1 MMKRLTSILLAMAL
15 LLTLGLA
22 RAEGGNAVIAR
33 SGYDGFV
40 DMPAGLC
47 AVDDTLWLCS
57 SDGVYRYDTQ
67 SGAFEQ
73 YPWAEDVRAMLNEGV
88 EDESGA
94 RRYYDAAAWF
104 ALDGAPHIALYEN
117 RQAVIPLGG
126 GNIPEAD
133 GGDALDYSRVV
144 IDGGMA
150 RLERVGSVDWG
161 AVKREIS
168 MGVTPRNAVVV
179 NGVLCLSCTDNP
191 LSFVIFLPLDGSAAR
206 AVPVNAWIEA
216 IAAWDG
222 GLILIDGN
230 ENVPYYALMAIDA
243 AQEPDEWRP
252 MDGAQADRINSASAV
267 QNGRE
272 LLFAQNGR
280 LLALDVESGSVRDV
294 TAMPVD
300 ADSGAGAA
308 CLTASG
314 LYASGS
320 YEGVAVR
327 SLDAGARKT
336 LVVSADSDEMWRFDN
351 AMIRFQDEAGNWDVR
366 LTDTDDILTALLT
379 GTTDA
384 DVIMLDTRASQGALS
399 AILTRGWAREL
410 DDAALCDYVGAL
422 YPDIAS
428 RLTKDGRALAVP
440 FSAEVDGMG
449 LSIGTM
455 AAMGL
460 TEADVPVSWP
470 EFLDWL
476 NGLIPNVEAPL
487 FEYDMETL
495 LEIMLS
501 DYACELQMGALT
513 GYDTPELRA
522 AIAAYERLDREALEE
537 NWARYEDDESGD
549 ALVSPSVDC
558 GVGGS
563 VYESPYH
570 FYPLRLS
577 VSAGLPRRMPV
588 KCFIALVNPA
598 SENADAAARFLNCL
612 MRDDTPSSRATLGD
626 PAAAPCRDEYYATA
640 VMQQDARIDRLE
652 AQLKSAA
659 DEDKAAVQEEL
670 DGAKESRAATER
682 GYWAVSAESLTRYRA
697 NTDGVMLDLVNDDED
712 ALMQLIYQYTAGLLD
727 ADGLIGAL
735 QRAFEM
741 RMMERG

>member
-22 RAEGGNAVIAR
+22 QAEGGNAVIAR
-33 SGYDGFV
+33 SGYDGFT

-47 AVDDTLWLCS
+47 AVDDALWLYS
-57 SDGVYRYDTQ
+57 SDSVYRYDTQ
-67 SGAFEQ
+67 SGAFES
-73 YPWAEDVRAMLNEGV
+73 YPWAEGVRAMLNEGV

-94 RRYYDAAAWF
+94 RHYYDAAAWF

-117 RQAVIPLGG
+117 RQVVIPLGG
-126 GNIPEAD
+126 GDIPEAD

-161 AVKREIS
+161 TVSREIS

-179 NGVLCLSCTDNP
+179 DNVLCLSCTDNP
-191 LSFVIFLPLDGSAAR
+191 LSSVIFLPLDGSAAR
-206 AVPVNAWIEA
+206 AVPVNAWLEA

-230 ENVPYYALMAIDA
+230 EDVPYYALMAIDA
-243 AQEPDEWRP
+243 AREPDEWRP

-327 SLDAGARKT
+327 SLDAGARQT
-336 LVVSADSDEMWRFDN
+336 LVVSGSSDEMWRFDN
-351 AMIRFQDEAGNWDVR
+351 AMIRFQDEMGDWDVR

-384 DVIMLDTRASQGALS
+384 DVIMLDTRESRGALS

-410 DDAALCDYVGAL
+410 DDAALCEYVSAL

-428 RLTKDGRALAVP
+428 RLMKDGKALAVP

-460 TEADVPVSWP
+460 TEADVPASWP

-476 NGLIPNVEAPL
+476 NALIPNAEAPL

-501 DYACELQMGALT
+501 DYALELQMGTLT

-577 VSAGLPRRMPV
+577 VSAELPRRMPV

-652 AQLKSAA
+652 ERLKSAA

-670 DGAKESRAATER
+670 DGARESRAETER
-682 GYWAVSAESLTRYRA
+682 GYWAVSAESLARYRA
-697 NTDGVMLDLVNDDED
+697 NADGVMLDLVNDDED

-741 RMMERG
+741 RMMEQG

>member
-1 MMKRLTSILLAMAL
+1 MKRWTIILLAL
-15 LLTLGLA
+15 ILLTAVSA

-33 SGYDGFV
+33 NGYDGFS
-40 DMPAGLC
+40 DMPSGLC
-47 AVDDTLWLCS
+47 AVDDVLWLYS
-57 SDGVYRYDTQ
+57 SEGVYRYDTQ
-67 SGAFEQ
+67 SGAFER
-73 YPWAEDVRAMLNEGV
+73 YPWNEDVRAMLNEGV
-88 EDESGA
+88 EDENGA

-104 ALDGAPHIALYEN
+104 ALDGAPHIAICEN
-117 RQAVIPLGG
+117 RQIAIPLGG
-126 GNIPEAD
+126 GNIPSAD
-133 GGDALDYSRVV
+133 DGDALDYSRVV
-144 IDGGMA
+144 IDGGTA

-161 AVKREIS
+161 TVKREVS

-179 NGVLCLSCTDNP
+179 NDVLCLSCKGNP
-191 LSFVIFLPLDGSAAR
+191 LSSVLFLPLDGSAAR
-206 AVPVNAWIEA
+206 VLPVNAWIEA

-230 ENVPYYALMAIDA
+230 ESVPYYALLALDA
-243 AQEPDEWRP
+243 AREPDEWRP
-252 MDGAQADRINSASAV
+252 MEGAQADRINSASAV

-294 TAMPVD
+294 TAVPVD

-336 LVVSADSDEMWRFDN
+336 LVVSASSDETWRFDN
-351 AMIRFQDEAGNWDVR
+351 AMIRFQDEMGGWDVR

-384 DVIMLDTRASQGALS
+384 DVIMLDTRANQGALS
-399 AILTRGWAREL
+399 AILTRGWAMEL
-410 DDAALCDYVGAL
+410 DDAALCDYVSAL
-422 YPDIAS
+422 YSDIAS
-428 RLTKDGRALAVP
+428 RLTKDGKALAVP

-460 TEADVPVSWP
+460 TEADVPASWP

-476 NGLIPNVEAPL
+476 NGLIPDAEAPL

-501 DYACELQMGALT
+501 DYALELQMGTLT

-537 NWARYEDDESGD
+537 NWARYEDDESCG

-577 VSAGLPRRMPV
+577 VSAELPRRMPV

-612 MRDDTPSSRATLGD
+612 LRDDTPSSRATLGD

-652 AQLKSAA
+652 QQLKSAA

-670 DGAKESRAATER
+670 DGAKESRAAAER
-682 GYWAVSAESLTRYRA
+682 GYWAVSAESLARYQA
-697 NTDGVMLDLVNDDED
+697 NADGVMLDLVNDDED

-735 QRAFEM
+735 QKTFEM
-741 RMMERG
+741 RLMEQT

>member
-1 MMKRLTSILLAMAL
+1 MKRLTSILLAMAL
-15 LLTLGLA
+15 LLTTGLA
-22 RAEGGNAVIAR
+22 RAAGGNAVIAR
-33 SGYDGFV
+33 SGYDGFT

-47 AVDDTLWLCS
+47 AVGDILWLYS
-57 SDGVYRYDTQ
+57 SDGVYRYGAQ
-67 SGAFEQ
+67 SGAFES
-73 YPWAEDVRAMLNEGV
+73 YPWTEDVRAMLNEGV

-104 ALDGAPHIALYEN
+104 ALDGAPHIVLYEG
-117 RQAVIPLGG
+117 RPAPVPLGG
-126 GNIPEAD
+126 GAAKAAGD
-133 GGDALDYSRVV
+133 GDTLDYSRVV
-144 IDGGMA
+144 IDGGAA

-161 AVKREIS
+161 SVSRE
-168 MGVTPRNAVVV
+168 MGGKPTTRNAVIV
-179 NGVLCLSCTDNP
+179 NNVLCLICTGNP
-191 LSFVIFLPLDGSAAR
+191 LSHVLFLPLDGSAAR

-230 ENVPYYALMAIDA
+230 ESVPYYALMAIDA

-252 MDGAQADRINSASAV
+252 MDGAQADRINYASAV
-267 QNGRE
+267 QKDRE
-272 LLFAQNGR
+272 LLFAQSGR
-280 LLALDVESGSVRDV
+280 LLALDVESGSVRGV
-294 TAMPVD
+294 TAVPVD
-300 ADSGAGAA
+300 AASGVGAA

-327 SLDAGARKT
+327 SLDAGERKT
-336 LVVSADSDEMWRFDN
+336 LVVSAGSDEMWRFDN
-351 AMIRFQDEAGNWDVR
+351 AMIRFQDEMGSWDVR
-366 LTDTDDILTALLT
+366 LTDMDDILTALLT

-399 AILTRGWAREL
+399 AILTRGWAMEL

-428 RLTKDGRALAVP
+428 RLTKDGKALAVP

-460 TEADVPVSWP
+460 TEADVPASWP

-476 NGLIPNVEAPL
+476 NALIPDAEAPL

-501 DYACELQMGALT
+501 DYALELQMGTLS

-537 NWARYEDDESGD
+537 NWARYEDDESCD
-549 ALVSPSVDC
+549 ALIRAAENC

-563 VYESPYH
+563 IYESRYH

-577 VSAGLPRRMPV
+577 ISADLPRRMPV
-588 KCFIALVNPA
+588 KCFVALVNPA
-598 SENADAAARFLNCL
+598 SENAEAAARFLNCL
-612 MRDDTPSSRATLGD
+612 IRDDTRSSRATLGD
-626 PAAAPCRDEYYATA
+626 PAAAPCRDESYAPTIA
-640 VMQQDARIDRLE
+640 MHDARITRLE
-652 AQLKSAA
+652 ERLKSAA
-659 DEDKAAVQEEL
+659 DEDKAAIQEEL
-670 DGAKESRAATER
+670 DGAKERRAEIER
-682 GYWAVSAESLTRYRA
+682 GYWEISAESLARYRA
-697 NTDGVMLDLVNDDED
+697 NADGVMLDLVNDDED

-727 ADGLIGAL
+727 ADRLIAAL

-741 RMMERG
+741 RLMEQG

>member
-1 MMKRLTSILLAMAL
+1 M
-15 LLTLGLA
+15 
-22 RAEGGNAVIAR
+22 
-33 SGYDGFV
+33 
-40 DMPAGLC
+40 
-47 AVDDTLWLCS
+47 
-57 SDGVYRYDTQ
+57 
-67 SGAFEQ
+67 
-73 YPWAEDVRAMLNEGV
+73 
-88 EDESGA
+88 
-94 RRYYDAAAWF
+94 
-104 ALDGAPHIALYEN
+104 
-117 RQAVIPLGG
+117 
-126 GNIPEAD
+126 
-133 GGDALDYSRVV
+133 
-144 IDGGMA
+144 
-150 RLERVGSVDWG
+150 
-161 AVKREIS
+161 
-168 MGVTPRNAVVV
+168 
-179 NGVLCLSCTDNP
+179 
-191 LSFVIFLPLDGSAAR
+191 
-206 AVPVNAWIEA
+206 PVNAWIEA

-230 ENVPYYALMAIDA
+230 ESVPYYAMMAIDA
-243 AQEPDEWRP
+243 AREPDEWRA
-252 MDGAQADRINSASAV
+252 MDGAQADRINYASAV

-294 TAMPVD
+294 TAVPVD
-300 ADSGAGAA
+300 AGSGVGAA

-327 SLDAGARKT
+327 SLDAGARKM

-351 AMIRFQDEAGNWDVR
+351 AMIRFQDEAGSWDVR

-384 DVIMLDTRASQGALS
+384 DVIMLDTRESQGALS

-440 FSAEVDGMG
+440 FGAEADGMG
-449 LSIGTM
+449 LNIGAM

-460 TEADVPVSWP
+460 TEADVPASWP

-476 NGLIPNVEAPL
+476 NALIPDAEAPL

-495 LEIMLS
+495 LEVMLN
-501 DYACELQMGALT
+501 DYACELQMGTLT

-522 AIAAYERLDREALEE
+522 ALAAYERLDREALEE

-563 VYESPYH
+563 IYESRYH

-577 VSAGLPRRMPV
+577 VSVDLPRRMPV
-588 KCFIALVNPA
+588 QCFIALVNPA
-598 SENADAAARFLNCL
+598 SENAETAARFLSCL

-652 AQLKSAA
+652 ERLKSAA

-670 DGAKESRAATER
+670 DGAKESRAETER
-682 GYWAVSAESLTRYRA
+682 GYWAVSAESLARYRA
-697 NTDGVMLDLVNDDED
+697 NADGVMLDLVNDDED

-727 ADGLIGAL
+727 ADGLISAL

-741 RMMERG
+741 RMMEQGVTRAGSGVSRDVWRG

>member
-1 MMKRLTSILLAMAL
+1 MKRLTSILLAMAL
-15 LLTLGLA
+15 LLTTGLA
-22 RAEGGNAVIAR
+22 RAAGGNAVIAR
-33 SGYDGFV
+33 SGYDGFI

-47 AVDDTLWLCS
+47 AVGDVLWLYS
-57 SDGVYRYDTQ
+57 PEGVYRYDTQ
-67 SGAFEQ
+67 SGAFES

-88 EDESGA
+88 EDEGGV
-94 RRYYDAAAWF
+94 RHYYDAAAWF
-104 ALDGAPHIALYEN
+104 ALDGAPHIVLYEG
-117 RQAVIPLGG
+117 RPAPVPLGG
-126 GNIPEAD
+126 AAKTAGD
-133 GGDALDYSRVV
+133 GDALDYSRVV
-144 IDGGMA
+144 LDGGTA
-150 RLERVGSVDWG
+150 RLERVGSMDWG
-161 AVKREIS
+161 AVKREAN
-168 MGVTPRNAVVV
+168 MNVTPRNAVLV
-179 NGVLCLSCTDNP
+179 NDVLCLNCKEYP
-191 LSFVIFLPLDGSAAR
+191 LSYVIFLPLDGSAAR
-206 AVPVNAWIEA
+206 VVPVNAWIEA

-230 ENVPYYALMAIDA
+230 ESVPYYALMAIDA
-243 AQEPDEWRP
+243 TREPDEWRP
-252 MDGAQADRINSASAV
+252 MNGAQADRINSASAV
-267 QNGRE
+267 QHGRE

-280 LLALDVESGSVRDV
+280 LLALDVESGDVRDV

-336 LVVSADSDEMWRFDN
+336 LVVSANSDELWRFDD

-366 LTDTDDILTALLT
+366 LTGTDDILTALLT

-399 AILTRGWAREL
+399 AILTRGWAMEL

-422 YPDIAS
+422 YPDIAL
-428 RLTKDGRALAVP
+428 RLTKDGKAMAVP
-440 FSAEVDGMG
+440 FSAGVDGLG
-449 LSIGTM
+449 LNIGTM
-455 AAMGL
+455 AALGL
-460 TEADVPVSWP
+460 TEADVPASWP

-476 NGLIPNVEAPL
+476 NALIPDAEAPL

-495 LEIMLS
+495 LEVMLN

-522 AIAAYERLDREALEE
+522 ALAAYERLDREALEE
-537 NWARYEDDESGD
+537 NWARYEDDESCN
-549 ALVSPSVDC
+549 ALVSPNEDC

-563 VYESPYH
+563 IYESPYH

-577 VSAGLPRRMPV
+577 VSADLPRRMPV

-598 SENADAAARFLNCL
+598 SENAEAAARFLNCL
-612 MRDDTPSSRATLGD
+612 IRDDTPSSRATLGD
-626 PAAAPCRDEYYATA
+626 PAAAPCRDESYAPTIA
-640 VMQQDARIDRLE
+640 MHDARIARLE
-652 AQLKSAA
+652 ERLRSAA
-659 DEDKAAVQEEL
+659 DEDKAEIQEEL
-670 DGAKESRAATER
+670 DSAKERRAEIER
-682 GYWAVSAESLTRYRA
+682 GYWAVSAESLARYRA
-697 NTDGVMLDLVNDDED
+697 NADGVMLDLVNDDED
-712 ALMQLIYQYTAGLLD
+712 ALMQLVYQYTAGLLD

-741 RMMERG
+741 RMMEQG